1 MARPDGR
8 ESPGRQTRG
17 AVVSLRR
24 ARGKIGAAQGGLLE
38 FIPLHTAEK
47 GHMEAGGALRSGTV
61 IQVSRSC
68 DKDHLS
74 RCERS
79 TAGCLLRATAFRL

>member
-1 MARPDGR
+1 M
-8 ESPGRQTRG
+8 
-17 AVVSLRR
+17 SLRR
-24 ARGKIGAAQGGLLE
+24 VRDKIGAAQGGLLE
-38 FIPLHTAEK
+38 LIPLHTAEK

-74 RCERS
+74 REPS
-79 TAGCLLRATAFRL
+79 TAGCLFRATAFRL